1 MLSSLE
7 LLDEEEV
14 AFLKEVGSLHMPK
27 YRSLVRRLTHA
38 SQTDRRPLRSPREPK
53 PAPTAAAKHGERRTP
68 RYRRPNEP
76 TNPTKE
82 RSSPARIQ
90 VPADSEE
97 HEEQSRAASRSGELS
112 AASLE
117 VEGSDSTIGT
127 AQVQESKP
135 KAGHQPPDRLVV
147 KESAT
152 NTDVDLEKE
161 ILRREQVVATK
172 ETAFL
177 EKEKEFLARE
187 NAFFVKEQDF
197 KAQIAQLQ
205 EALEAASI
213 RAAKAEATVL
223 DMSTHLLQK
232 EREQTAAT
240 AASDESADALKQ
252 SQSTQQ
258 DAWEAKLAV
267 MEAEHRQEMEQ
278 QIAEKKEPEKKVAA
292 MEAESAVLARNL
304 QETEAALQEK
314 AAALGKSE
322 SKAAE
327 LAGELDLTRKANA
340 SAVSQLS
347 GDVQYHKERAEQSDK
362 RSTQLEK
369 QVAELQT
376 SVEAVY
382 NKCIEKEEAAQQLK
396 KSLAARQDELEA
408 LRLQHVK
415 DSERQDKLQQQQQ
428 DLYERQLQASVI
440 QVEMEFRKEHHQS
453 AQKFHLLQRKYQ
465 ERLKEIKRVRE
476 TYQLSLQREA
486 AAKSELES
494 LQAVLAGDKQKLF
507 VQESSR
513 SDAFEAEIRDEKE
526 RSKELE
532 LLLAE
537 EQTKNAQLVALS
549 GQTEEL
555 RGENDRLRGVVQTF
569 EQQSEVWKTEED
581 DLRAA
586 LKVKDV
592 MLADQRRQIQ
602 ELHDDRQQLERHFN
616 DEMADFQAQI
626 EELEAAL
633 DENLQ
638 RTVDEEVK
646 CETLSAELAALA
658 ESAPQKEQQLESL
671 RAELEQKVAA
681 LEFLDQ
687 EMQRMRAVLE
697 DQDELFQ
704 KRMQKHLEQHR
715 EELEWLRVA
724 AEETRE
730 HQRLEWEAERGEMV
744 HRYQALAAE
753 MEKMAAQN
761 AKLRVDVDQER
772 RQNAQNDRDMR
783 ILLAQVPPPPCPR
796 PCWVYVLTSSRVL
809 TLWCLQIDRERHSKK
824 ENLRQIKSL
833 FEQLQKDAA

>member
-1 MLSSLE
+1 MLSGLE

-14 AFLKEVGSLHMPK
+14 AFLEEMGRLHMPR
-27 YRSLVRRLTHA
+27 YRSLMRRLPNA
-38 SQTDRRPLRSPREPK
+38 SQTDRQPLGSPQEPEL
-53 PAPTAAAKHGERRTP
+53 APTAATKRGERRASQCQ
-68 RYRRPNEP
+68 RPNEG

-82 RSSPARIQ
+82 RASPARIR
-90 VPADSEE
+90 VPADSKE
-97 HEEQSRAASRSGELS
+97 HEEQDRVASRSGELS

-117 VEGSDSTIGT
+117 VEGSDSTVGT
-127 AQVQESKP
+127 AQVREIKL

-152 NTDVDLEKE
+152 NTEVDLEKE
-161 ILRREQVVATK
+161 ILRREQVVGTK

-177 EKEKEFLARE
+177 EKEKEFLAKE
-187 NAFFVKEQDF
+187 NAFFVKEQNL
-197 KAQIAQLQ
+197 KTQIGQLQ
-205 EALEAASI
+205 EALEAALA
-213 RAAKAEATVL
+213 RATKAEATVL

-232 EREQTAAT
+232 EMEQTAVT
-240 AASDESADALKQ
+240 AVSDESAEALKE
-252 SQSTQQ
+252 SHSTQQ
-258 DAWEAKLAV
+258 DAWEAKLAA

-278 QIAEKKEPEKKVAA
+278 QTAEKKELEKKAA
-292 MEAESAVLARNL
+292 AIEAESAVLARNL

-314 AAALGKSE
+314 TVALGKSE
-322 SKAAE
+322 SKVGE
-327 LAGELDLTRKANA
+327 LAGELDLARKANA

-347 GDVQYHKERAEQSDK
+347 GDVRYHKERAEQSDK

-396 KSLAARQDELEA
+396 KSLAARQDELET

-494 LQAVLAGDKQKLF
+494 LQSILAGDKQKLF
-507 VQESSR
+507 VQESNR
-513 SDAFEAEIRDEKE
+513 SDAFEAEIRGEKE
-526 RSKELE
+526 RSRELE
-532 LLLAE
+532 LLLVE
-537 EQTKNAQLVALS
+537 ERTKNAQLVVLN

-555 RGENDRLRGVVQTF
+555 RGENERLREVVQTL
-569 EQQSEVWKTEED
+569 EQQGEVWKTEED

-592 MLADQRRQIQ
+592 MLTDQRRQIQ
-602 ELHDDRQQLERHFN
+602 ELHDDRQQVETQFN

-626 EELEAAL
+626 EDLEAAL

-638 RTVDEEVK
+638 KTVDEEVK
-646 CETLSAELAALA
+646 SEALSAELAALT
-658 ESAPQKEQQLESL
+658 ESAPQKQQQLEAL

-715 EELEWLRVA
+715 EELERSRIA
-724 AEETRE
+724 AEEARE
-730 HQRLEWEAERGEMV
+730 HQRLEWETEHDEMV
-744 HRYQALAAE
+744 HSYRALATE

-761 AKLRVDVDQER
+761 GKLRVAADQER
-772 RQNAQNDRDMR
+772 RKNAQNDRDMR
-783 ILLAQVPPPPCPR
+783 ILLAQVPAPSCLR
-796 PCWVYVLTSSRVL
+796 PC
-809 TLWCLQIDRERHSKK
+809 
-824 ENLRQIKSL
+824 
-833 FEQLQKDAA
+833 